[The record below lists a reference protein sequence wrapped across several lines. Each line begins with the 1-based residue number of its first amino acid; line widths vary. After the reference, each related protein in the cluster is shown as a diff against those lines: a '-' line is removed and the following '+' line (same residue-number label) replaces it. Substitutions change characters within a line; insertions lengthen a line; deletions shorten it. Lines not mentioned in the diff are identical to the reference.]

1 MCGNNRKKTK
11 KQKTRGIKKY
21 LKNIIKK
28 PLQVHNTM
36 L

>member
-1 MCGNNRKKTK
+1 MYNNNRKKTK
-11 KQKTRGIKKY
+11 KHKTKSIKKY

-28 PLQVHNTM
+28 SLQVHNTM

>member
-1 MCGNNRKKTK
+1 MCNNRKNK
-11 KQKTRGIKKY
+11 KAENKNHKKY